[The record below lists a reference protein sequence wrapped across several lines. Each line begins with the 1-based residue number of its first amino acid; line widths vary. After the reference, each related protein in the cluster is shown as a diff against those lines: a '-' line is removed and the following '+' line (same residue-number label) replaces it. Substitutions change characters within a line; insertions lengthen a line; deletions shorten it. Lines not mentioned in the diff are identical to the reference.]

1 MEGRRGLRAKVP
13 FFLLSPEQNREGGRT
28 AALSAGELGKGGGH
42 GGLQKHEEVEG
53 FRFPYYLGLGR
64 SEAAAPRG
72 PAGNGAVGRGGGH
85 GKRENGEGG
94 EGNLSPLS
102 PRVEMQGGGG
112 ATVAGGGRLRRA

>member
-1 MEGRRGLRAKVP
+1 VP

-28 AALSAGELGKGGGH
+28 AALSAGELGQGGGH

-72 PAGNGAVGRGGGH
+72 PAGGRRRRLRQRRWGTGRRARGGGWSCGGDGLREEPIYRR
-85 GKRENGEGG
+85 GKVVGRAGRAGQPNGELGG
-94 EGNLSPLS
+94 H
-102 PRVEMQGGGG
+102 
-112 ATVAGGGRLRRA
+112 

>member
-1 MEGRRGLRAKVP
+1 VP

-72 PAGNGAVGRGGGH
+72 PVGGG
-85 GKRENGEGG
+85 
-94 EGNLSPLS
+94 
-102 PRVEMQGGGG
+102 
-112 ATVAGGGRLRRA
+112 LRRLWRWRCGTRRRPGLGKEHKGVKGS